1 MGIGVDITKNER
13 FEKIITDN
21 QEKRILSPE
30 ELRVYESFTSHSR
43 KLEYL
48 ASRFSS
54 KEALFKATN
63 IRFEMTDISILNDEN
78 GKPYIKSELFNKA
91 LDANISISISHEKE
105 YTIAFV
111 IAK

>member
-13 FEKIITDN
+13 FEKIIADS
-21 QEKRILSPE
+21 QEKRILSSE
-30 ELRVYESFTSHSR
+30 ELKVYENFTSHSR

-63 IRFEMTDISILNDEN
+63 VRFEMIDVSILNDEN
-78 GKPYIKSELFNKA
+78 GKPYVKSDLFNK
-91 LDANISISISHEKE
+91 ISDTEILISISHEKE